1 MRGRDKVTAL
11 ILGRRKMGEADQLLT
26 LFTRER
32 GLLKVVAKGVRKIP
46 SRRGGH
52 VEPLIKVVALLS
64 GHFVVAV
71 ETVANYSPLHR
82 DQAAVRQAV
91 VLSDLFRKLLP
102 EGQPAEKLFT
112 VLDDAWRLLPTLEPA
127 RRSILEATIQLQVLQ
142 VAGLSPALRNC
153 LNCGREQPQEA
164 VVLRG
169 DSGGWQCLSCH
180 GQWAGAR
187 HSLSP
192 ALLKVLR
199 WLHRY
204 PEQALRLKSSYGQ
217 AEQLLA
223 ATRQYVHT
231 VAYG

>member
-1 MRGRDKVTAL
+1 MKRRDKVTAL
-11 ILGRRKMGEADQLLT
+11 ILGRRKIGEADQLLT

-52 VEPLIKVVALLS
+52 VEPLIKVVALLC
-64 GHFVVAV
+64 GHFVAAA
-71 ETVANYSPLHR
+71 ETVASYSPLHHDR
-82 DQAAVRQAV
+82 AAIQQAV

-102 EGQPAEKLFT
+102 EGQPAAKLFT
-112 VLDDAWRLLPTLEPA
+112 VLDDAWRLLPSLAPA
-127 RRSILEATIQLQVLQ
+127 QRSILEATVQLQVLQ
-142 VAGLSPALRNC
+142 VAGLSPALRHC
-153 LNCGREQPQEA
+153 LSCGREQPQEA
-164 VVLRG
+164 VVLRA

-180 GQWAGAR
+180 GQWAGAQ

-204 PEQALRLKSSYGQ
+204 PEQALRLKSSYSQ

-223 ATRQYVHT
+223 ATRQYTST

>member
-1 MRGRDKVTAL
+1 MTRRDKVTAL
-11 ILGRRKMGEADQLLT
+11 ILGRRKVGEADLVLT

-52 VEPLIKVVALLS
+52 VEPLTKVVVLLT
-64 GHFVVAV
+64 GHFVAAV
-71 ETVANYSPLHR
+71 ETVAGYSLLHR
-82 DQAAVRQAV
+82 DRAAMQHAM

-102 EGQPAEKLFT
+102 EEQPAEKLFT
-112 VLDDAWRLLPTLEPA
+112 VLDDAWRLLPNLEPT
-127 RRSILEATIQLQVLQ
+127 RRSILEATVQLQVLHA
-142 VAGLSPALRNC
+142 AGLSPALRHC
-153 LNCGREQPQEA
+153 LSCGREQPQEA

-169 DSGGWQCLSCH
+169 DSGGWHCLSCH

-204 PEQALRLKSSYGQ
+204 PEQALRLKSSSTQ

-223 ATRQYVHT
+223 ATRQYT
-231 VAYG
+231 SSVAYG